1 MQVLLKKEM
10 TIFYIDYCY
19 MKFIYYFI
27 ENNFK
32 NKLLRKDSI
41 TLFNLQ
47 IESNFHKEVL
57 IKWLYNLYKRK
68 ENSKKPLLESKL
80 LKRSKTVKII
90 FSKPTC
96 ISIIWK
102 IIDEKYISFKLSSKS
117 EKILKDMES
126 YLKTEINRLSDEEF
140 ILKILKNKKCLLESL
155 LNNKSFTNKCL
166 LESLL
171 NNKSFTNITH
181 KHRYNTKDMKNFL
194 KDNDTKDEFYKE
206 AYSILNLKDFT
217 DDIRLIKKQYRLLA
231 TTYHPDLQN
240 TSCPQTQLVYTK
252 KFQEINSAYQTII
265 SQF

>member
-1 MQVLLKKEM
+1 MQVLLKKNM

-47 IESNFHKEVL
+47 IESKFHKEVL

-68 ENSKKPLLESKL
+68 ENSKKHLLESKL
-80 LKRSKTVKII
+80 LIKSKTVKII
-90 FSKPTC
+90 FAKPTC

-102 IIDEKYISFKLSSKS
+102 IIDEKYISF
-117 EKILKDMES
+117 
-126 YLKTEINRLSDEEF
+126 
-140 ILKILKNKKCLLESL
+140 
-155 LNNKSFTNKCL
+155 
-166 LESLL
+166 
-171 NNKSFTNITH
+171 
-181 KHRYNTKDMKNFL
+181 NFL
-194 KDNDTKDEFYKE
+194 KDDDTKDEFYKE

-231 TTYHPDLQN
+231 TTYHPDFQN

-252 KFQEINSAYQTII
+252 KFQEINSAYQAII
-265 SQF
+265 SQIQ

>member
-1 MQVLLKKEM
+1 MQVLLKKDM

-126 YLKTEINRLSDEEF
+126 YLKTEINKLSKEEF
-140 ILKILKNKKCLLESL
+140 ILKITKDKKRVLESL
-155 LNNKSFTNKCL
+155 LNNKN
-166 LESLL
+166 
-171 NNKSFTNITH
+171 FTNIRY
-181 KHRYNTKDMKNFL
+181 KHRYNTKDMENFL
-194 KDNDTKDEFYKE
+194 KDDDTKDEFYKE

-231 TTYHPDLQN
+231 TTYHPDFQN

-265 SQF
+265 SQIQ